1 MKKFLAILLTAAL
14 MVTLASCGAS
24 GSSTAASVQSA
35 VSAQYASPAP
45 PASENTNPL
54 NVTGEIVVWYSGDS
68 ESRVELYEWAKEKLE
83 ATYPGTTVTLE
94 VVPMAELSTAQ
105 MTACKSGNGP
115 DVMSQSN
122 AVTNGFMKQGLLEPV
137 QELMARA
144 GRDLEAEF
152 NPAFFE
158 TMRDGDNIY
167 GVPQSRTAL
176 ALVYNKDMF
185 KEAGIEKAP
194 ATWAEV
200 RECAEKLTQ
209 KDASGKTTVYG
220 FGLPGKGG
228 SHIWF
233 RLLPEIW
240 GCGGDICDKDVKT
253 ATLDSEATRKALQYY
268 ASYYFDGLSPDSMLE
283 SDQTA
288 ISQMFAAGSV
298 AMTIEN
304 VGWIEKNVVK
314 ENLFDVGVA
323 LYPGESNTNTAGQG
337 GWNVCIPASAK
348 NKEGAAAFIDLITN
362 AEGMDMQ
369 LKIPALTSTLE
380 KGEWTDEFYG
390 PYTEMLNKYSRDF
403 PPFENTAQAQTVI
416 MNMVQSVLTGG
427 NVDDAVTSANAE
439 IQALLDAQN
448 A

>member
-1 MKKFLAILLTAAL
+1 M
-14 MVTLASCGAS
+14 
-24 GSSTAASVQSA
+24 
-35 VSAQYASPAP
+35 
-45 PASENTNPL
+45 
-54 NVTGEIVVWYSGDS
+54 
-68 ESRVELYEWAKEKLE
+68 
-83 ATYPGTTVTLE
+83 
-94 VVPMAELSTAQ
+94 
-105 MTACKSGNGP
+105 
-115 DVMSQSN
+115 
-122 AVTNGFMKQGLLEPV
+122 
-137 QELMARA
+137 
-144 GRDLEAEF
+144 
-152 NPAFFE
+152 
-158 TMRDGDNIY
+158 
-167 GVPQSRTAL
+167 
-176 ALVYNKDMF
+176 
-185 KEAGIEKAP
+185 
-194 ATWAEV
+194 
-200 RECAEKLTQ
+200 
-209 KDASGKTTVYG
+209 
-220 FGLPGKGG
+220 
-228 SHIWF
+228 
-233 RLLPEIW
+233 
-240 GCGGDICDKDVKT
+240 KT